1 MQQNNET
8 LKKYEDTSNVEELKN
23 QIQILENMINNQ
35 AAYIEQLENSFSLR
49 LGRRLGFLFKVKQF
63 IYYNYRKL
71 NRSKLVLC
79 LKKKL
84 NTDENRKKHTI
95 LPKKS
100 YNLSA
105 KSTSKLKVASI
116 LDEFSYNCFKYEAE
130 FIPLNNRNFISQLEE
145 LKPDFF
151 FSESA
156 WKGSN
161 GQWKVGQEQNYS
173 KLVEIT
179 NYCKTN
185 NIPTIFWCKEDPVHF
200 EHFIPVAKLFDYVFT
215 TDANMIG
222 EYKKRCGHEDVY
234 ALPFAAQPH
243 IHNPIKEYDREEKVC
258 FAGSYYR
265 QKYQERAKI
274 LRMMLD
280 ASQKVGLDIYDRNFN
295 SGIENYKFPD
305 EYTENVKGVLPYD
318 QISKAYKGYK
328 VNINVNTVTESPTM
342 FSRRVFESLAC
353 NTPIISNY
361 SKGVEAMFDD
371 IVHMSENESDY
382 RNHLQY
388 LMTNPLDYHALALK
402 GLRTVLNQHTY
413 HKRMNEILDKLSVK
427 SEINEPKILVISQT
441 ENIDDVIE
449 CFNKQTYEY
458 KQLLIISNQQSVEV
472 SENIKVIDVNNVND
486 IMSYVSKF
494 EYVALLNDS
503 YYYGKYYLTDLVNT
517 VMYQEADII
526 SKSLNIKYEDD
537 QFMYTTDNDEYIV
550 YDGTCDLNVSL
561 VKSIIINQDNVLNY
575 LGNNI
580 NQENLVK
587 FKIDSFNVWTTV
599 NEVKIE
605 LLDEKIQA

>member
-8 LKKYEDTSNVEELKN
+8 FRKYEDKNNLEELKS

-35 AAYIEQLENSFSLR
+35 AAYIEQLENSLSLR
-49 LGRRLGFLFKVKQF
+49 LGRRLGFLFKAKQF

-71 NRSKLVLC
+71 NRSKLVLS

-84 NTDENRKKHTI
+84 NTDENRKKNTI

-130 FIPLNNRNFISQLEE
+130 FTPLNNRNFISQLEE

-161 GQWKVGQEQNYS
+161 GQWKVGQEQNYD

-179 NYCKTN
+179 NYCKRN

-215 TDANMIG
+215 TDANMIR

-361 SKGVEAMFDD
+361 SKGVEGMFDD

-458 KQLLIISNQQSVEV
+458 KQLLIISNQQPVEV
-472 SENIKVIDVNNVND
+472 SENIKIIDTNNVND
-486 IMSYVSKF
+486 IMNYISKF
-494 EYVALLNDS
+494 EYVALLNES

-537 QFMYTTDNDEYIV
+537 QFVYTTDNDEYTL

-561 VKSIIINQDNVLNY
+561 VKSTIINQNNLLNY
-575 LGNNI
+575 LENNI
-580 NQENLVK
+580 NQEKHVK
-587 FKIDSFNVWTTV
+587 FKIDSFNIWTTV

>member
-8 LKKYEDTSNVEELKN
+8 LKKYEDKSNLEELKN

-63 IYYNYRKL
+63 IYHNYRKL
-71 NRSKLVLC
+71 NRSKVIIS

-84 NTDENRKKHTI
+84 NIEGSRKKYTI

-130 FIPLNNRNFISQLEE
+130 FTPLNNRNFISQLEE
-145 LKPDFF
+145 LKPDLF

-156 WKGSN
+156 WRGSN

-185 NIPTIFWCKEDPVHF
+185 DIPTIFWCKEDPVHF

-305 EYTENVKGVLPYD
+305 QYTENVKGVLPYD
-318 QISKAYKGYK
+318 QISKAYKGYMI
-328 VNINVNTVTESPTM
+328 NINVNTVTESPTM

-361 SKGVEAMFDD
+361 SKGVKEMFED
-371 IVHMSENESDY
+371 IVHMSENESEY
-382 RNHLQY
+382 SSHLQY
-388 LMTNPLDYHALALK
+388 LMKNPLDYQALALK

-427 SEINEPKILVISQT
+427 SEVNETRILVISQT
-441 ENIDDVIE
+441 ENINDIIE

-458 KQLLIISNQQSVEV
+458 KDLLIISNQQPVEI
-472 SENIKVIDVNNVND
+472 SENIKVIDVNNVNS
-486 IMSYVSKF
+486 IMDYISKF
-494 EYVALLNDS
+494 EYVTLLNES

-537 QFMYTTDNDEYIV
+537 QFVYTTDNDEYTL

-561 VKSIIINQDNVLNY
+561 VKSTIINQNNLLNY
-575 LGNNI
+575 LKNNI
-580 NQENLVK
+580 NQEKHVK
-587 FKIDSFNVWTTV
+587 FKIDSFNIWTTF
-599 NEVKIE
+599 NEVEME